1 MSKPITSKAI
11 TALVSLL
18 VIACIGAFAHW
29 ISALLAAN
37 GILSA
42 VFLALILLLSLAGAS
57 LRRSARRDNQL
68 PERTRKPAGG

>member
-1 MSKPITSKAI
+1 MSKAI
-11 TALVSLL
+11 IALLSLL
-18 VIACIGAFAHW
+18 VIACVSAFAHW

-57 LRRSARRDNQL
+57 LRRSARRDNQR
-68 PERTRKPAGG
+68 PERTRKPAG